1 MTNPLAGHT
10 AASGFT
16 NADGLKD
23 GDTITSPS
31 LTSLYGAIHGN
42 GIIRGEDF
50 AIGASNRNAVGA
62 TTPGHVSVTSG
73 GVVTVQGGY
82 VAIDGAIYDF
92 ANGPGSSA
100 SFTIGTTANYQGSG
114 GSAPT
119 LAGLPFS
126 ANTDVWVAIYVASNS
141 ANNNL
146 MYELGTP
153 ANSLTNTPLTPSTF
167 LSDPHI
173 SGTFSNHQ
181 HVMLATVRMTIA
193 ASASAIPAGFN
204 ASEVHDKRCYYRQT
218 PIFFTQGTGGA
229 LGSETAANAID
240 GANNKTLD
248 NIYSGVEA
256 GNLSTSPFGAMWQ
269 SYSPVNANKAGTT
282 VNSKLFYS
290 AKMGSTRHTHRLG
303 PNEVEIDKPK
313 AATATITFSGNVTED
328 QTIVIIST
336 DGTSRTYTAKNSP
349 TTASLQF
356 DANGGA
362 AANATSLKSAIEHS
376 NGHTTSKITVADD
389 SSGTLTLTQVTL
401 GSAGNT
407 TITENL
413 TNVTASAYFSGGESV
428 QADTCTFDGPNIFF
442 KDPTNGAL
450 TLNPNGTFPNGHI
463 IEIKNAATSGSN
475 TVTFDTTGL
484 NHALSN
490 GQYGKFIYH
499 GASSAATATITLS
512 GNVTEDQTI
521 TIISTNGTSRTYTA
535 KNSPTTASL
544 QFDANGG
551 AAANATSLK
560 AAIEHANGHGGGS
573 PLISVA
579 DSGAGVLT
587 LTQTA
592 AGAAGNTTITENC
605 TNLAKTDFTGG
616 HDGWRTCVEHPL
628 GDITGVVAGV
638 GLSGGGTSGDVTLTL
653 DLSELGTVTPANG
666 DFLSTLDSDGSTE
679 QKTEVSALATLFA
692 GDGLTAA
699 SAVMAVG
706 AGNLIDVQA
715 NQVDVDLSEAA
726 AAVMAEADEFIFLD
740 NDDSSAAKRESFSD
754 LLDTIAGTVATTGLD
769 RSGATLV
776 VSDLHPVGVDGSAN
790 QLLTDDGDGTVT
802 SESNLT
808 FDGSTLAVTGAL
820 TTTTT
825 ATVGTDLTV
834 TGGDIGF
841 GNGQDAT
848 VSVAATTS
856 TTAGRD
862 LTISAG
868 STSTNGN
875 NIDGGDLV
883 LKSGGG
889 DGTGTS
895 IMAFHTKVSGT
906 DTAAERMRIHTNGNV
921 GIGEAA
927 PSAKLHIM
935 QDTQNT
941 NGLLVEEDTATATA
955 SPDVVLYKSKGTGA
969 SDRSAA
975 NDDLGHFKFR
985 GTDDAGNTCD
995 YADMFAECG
1004 DPSNGAEGGY
1014 LNLRVASRHNS
1025 GGTRTLLRLRSN
1037 SGNDEVVVNDAPYN
1051 NCNFRVEGATD
1062 TNLFQ
1067 TDAANDRIGISTSS
1081 PKNIL

>member
-336 DGTSRTYTAKNSP
+336 DGTSKTYTAKNSP

-475 TVTFDTTGL
+475 AVTFDTTGL

-605 TNLAKTDFTGG
+605 ANLAKTDFTGG

-653 DLSELGTVTPANG
+653 DLSELSTVTPANG

-679 QKTEVSALATLFA
+679 QKTAVSALATLFA
-692 GDGLTAA
+692 GTGLTA
-699 SAVMAVG
+699 
-706 AGNLIDVQA
+706 
-715 NQVDVDLSEAA
+715 
-726 AAVMAEADEFIFLD
+726 
-740 NDDSSAAKRESFSD
+740 SSSV
-754 LLDTIAGTVATTGLD
+754 I
-769 RSGATLV
+769 
-776 VSDLHPVGVDGSAN
+776 GVDASQAI
-790 QLLTDDGDGTVT
+790 T
-802 SESNLT
+802 
-808 FDGSTLAVTGAL
+808 AL
-820 TTTTT
+820 
-825 ATVGTDLTV
+825 
-834 TGGDIGF
+834 TGGD
-841 GNGQDAT
+841 
-848 VSVAATTS
+848 
-856 TTAGRD
+856 
-862 LTISAG
+862 LTIYDDV
-868 STSTNGN
+868 N
-875 NIDGGDLV
+875 NADV
-883 LKSGGG
+883 SLK
-889 DGTGTS
+889 
-895 IMAFHTKVSGT
+895 M
-906 DTAAERMRIHTNGNV
+906 
-921 GIGEAA
+921 
-927 PSAKLHIM
+927 
-935 QDTQNT
+935 
-941 NGLLVEEDTATATA
+941 
-955 SPDVVLYKSKGTGA
+955 GTGA
-969 SDRSAA
+969 
-975 NDDLGHFKFR
+975 
-985 GTDDAGNTCD
+985 
-995 YADMFAECG
+995 AE
-1004 DPSNGAEGGY
+1004 SLNIEVLNGA
-1014 LNLRVASRHNS
+1014 
-1025 GGTRTLLRLRSN
+1025 SN
-1037 SGNDEVVVNDAPYN
+1037 KTAE
-1051 NCNFRVEGATD
+1051 EIKIT
-1062 TNLFQ
+1062 T
-1067 TDAANDRIGISTSS
+1067 
-1081 PKNIL
+1081 